1 MREVSP
7 ELVLV
12 DPELARIERLRLAE
26 DAVARS
32 AASLRVAPPVR
43 VVPARVATPPR
54 FTRVTAS
61 ARRAGARTMPTLL
74 LLSLLLNLLFA
85 ASLFAG
91 DSNAPTLESAPPV
104 SSPAPAPK
112 QSTHAET
119 TITKNLVTTPASKP
133 TVHAFTP
140 KAKADAERAVLKLV
154 AIRAASTNPPKALVD
169 PTTGLLRN
177 NVFAVC
183 RPSSSGSFAC
193 VVHHPQNRPRG
204 GLHVRYWPA
213 AGGRPER
220 IVWLGY
226 RVSG

>member
-1 MREVSP
+1 VREISP

-12 DPELARIERLRLAE
+12 DPELAAVERLRLAE

-32 AASLRVAPPVR
+32 VA
-43 VVPARVATPPR
+43 PARVIPPLAVVAPQR
-54 FTRVTAS
+54 FTRAAAG

-91 DSNAPTLESAPPV
+91 DSNAPTLENAPPA
-104 SSPAPAPK
+104 SNPPAPNQPTQATKTLTKNLETTPAPK
-112 QSTHAET
+112 QKAHPF
-119 TITKNLVTTPASKP
+119 TPA
-133 TVHAFTP
+133 
-140 KAKADAERAVLKLV
+140 AKADAERAVLKLV
-154 AIRAASTNPPKALVD
+154 AVRAANRNAPKALVD

-177 NVFAVC
+177 NVLAVC
-183 RPSSSGSFAC
+183 QPDGGGSFAC
-193 VVHHPQNRPRG
+193 VVHPPQNRPRG

-213 AGGRPER
+213 ADGRPQR
-220 IVWLGY
+220 IAWLGY

>member
-1 MREVSP
+1 MREISP

-12 DPELARIERLRLAE
+12 DPELAQIERLRLAE

-32 AASLRVAPPVR
+32 AAPPRVIPPPAVAAPQ
-43 VVPARVATPPR
+43 R

-91 DSNAPTLESAPPV
+91 DSNAPTLENAPPASAPT
-104 SSPAPAPK
+104 PAPRQSSRATPTTK
-112 QSTHAET
+112 QLET
-119 TITKNLVTTPASKP
+119 TAPATKPAAHPLSP
-133 TVHAFTP
+133 T
-140 KAKADAERAVLKLV
+140 AKANAERAVLSLV
-154 AIRAASTNPPKALVD
+154 ATRASSGNVPKALVD

-177 NVFAVC
+177 NVLAVC
-183 RPSSSGSFAC
+183 HAASAGSFTC
-193 VVHHPQNRPRG
+193 VIHPPQHRPRG
-204 GLHVRYWPA
+204 GLYVRYWPA
-213 AGGRPER
+213 AAGRPER
-220 IVWLGY
+220 VLWLGY